1 MKEKI
6 IKFYDSLAEYYDKE
20 QESESFRFVRLP
32 EQEIVFDY
40 LGKILKNTDS
50 VLEIGAGTGRFTLEV
65 APLVKKV
72 TALDISK
79 NMLDKLQEKAKL
91 KKISNIEMLC
101 GDFLEIPFNQK
112 FDVILSFSAIEYIK
126 NSEKLFSKISSLMND
141 GGCLIITTAHD
152 TFLRWW
158 GRFGNFLRQGIFL
171 NAYSKKKV
179 KMLLEKNNFE
189 VIKLEDF
196 CLKNFFI
203 KGILLFVY
211 AKKKFCKLG

>member
-152 TFLRWW
+152 T
-158 GRFGNFLRQGIFL
+158 NFLRQGIFL